1 MSGAASGTPPEARLL
16 HLGDRFAA
24 LAKPAGISLATPR
37 VDPHAAARRLVAA
50 LPPEER
56 EMLAGRDVRLAHRLD
71 VSTSGVVIVALD
83 EECHRDLLALFAA
96 RAVLKLYLALVWGH
110 PRPRRA
116 RLEAPLGPDP
126 RDRRRMRVAAGGR
139 PARTDYRVAAV
150 APHAALLIA
159 EPRTGRTHQIRVH
172 LAAAGHPV
180 IGDDLYGGPRH
191 RGVRDETLAASL
203 AGARSM
209 LHAWR
214 LELPGLEPVRFEAP
228 PPADFRS
235 LAAALGLDLVSGGD
249 LWQSVE
255 KSDGS
260 PPLPLASLRV
270 PLRSQ

>member
-1 MSGAASGTPPEARLL
+1 MKATTSGAPLEARLL

-37 VDPHAAARRLVAA
+37 ADPHAAARRLVAA
-50 LPPEER
+50 LPPGER
-56 EMLAGRDVRLAHRLD
+56 DLVAFRDVRLAHRLD
-71 VSTSGVVIVALD
+71 VSTSGVVLVAFD
-83 EECHRDLLALFAA
+83 EECHRELLGRFAS

-126 RDRRRMRVAAGGR
+126 RDRRRMRLAAGGR
-139 PARTDYRVAAV
+139 PARTDYRVTGVAA
-150 APHAALLIA
+150 HAALLLA

-191 RGVRDETLAASL
+191 RGVRDAGLAEAL

-214 LELPGLEPVRFEAP
+214 LELPGLEPARFEAP
-228 PPADFRS
+228 PPSDFVA
-235 LAAALGLDLVSGGD
+235 LATALGLDLVSDGD

-260 PPLPLASLRV
+260 TPLPLASLRI